1 MRTKQQIIREL
12 GEIRHDL
19 AFQGNRAMTEWNPR
33 KVVQRSFQSH
43 RFLWIGGA
51 VAVGTVIIINLM
63 PKSTE
68 TPKNER
74 DNSAEVVKKST
85 LATLVLAPLL
95 AKAQRSLLSQ
105 GRKWLTNYVN
115 HQFLNRQVSDDTP

>member
-19 AFQGNRAMTEWNPR
+19 AFQGSRAIDEWNPR
-33 KVVQRSFQSH
+33 KVVQRSIQSH

-51 VAVGTVIIINLM
+51 VAVGTVIIVNLI
-63 PKSTE
+63 PKSPE

-74 DNSAEVVKKST
+74 DNSAEAVKKST

-95 AKAQRSLLSQ
+95 AKAQRSIMSQ
-105 GRKWLTNYVN
+105 GRQWLTNFVH